1 MTELILKE
9 EVYAIVGAAFEVYN
23 QLGPGFLEAVYQEA
37 LEAEL
42 NLRQIPHTPQ
52 QDIQVIYKG
61 KPLKKSYVADLV
73 AYSKVIVEIKAI
85 DRLTPR
91 EYSQVINYLKA
102 TCFQVGVIINFGSE
116 KEMQWKRLIN
126 IPKPEDK
133 VSPG

>member
-1 MTELILKE
+1 MAELILRE

-42 NLRQIPHTPQ
+42 NLRQIPNTPQ
-52 QDIQVIYKG
+52 QEIEIIYKG

-73 AYSKVIVEIKAI
+73 AFSKVIVEIKAI
-85 DRLTPR
+85 DHLTPR
-91 EYSQVINYLKA
+91 EYAQLINYLKA
-102 TCFQVGVIINFGSE
+102 TGFPVGVIINFGSE

-126 IPKPEDK
+126 IPKPDD
-133 VSPG
+133 

>member
-1 MTELILKE
+1 MAELILRE

-42 NLRQIPHTPQ
+42 NLRQIPNTPQ
-52 QDIQVIYKG
+52 QEIQIIYKG

-73 AYSKVIVEIKAI
+73 AFSKVIVEIKAI
-85 DRLTPR
+85 DHLTPR
-91 EYSQVINYLKA
+91 EYAQLINYLKA
-102 TCFQVGVIINFGSE
+102 TGFPVGVIINFGSE

-126 IPKPEDK
+126 IPKPDD
-133 VSPG
+133 